1 MMPSLV
7 QQISAASDYA
17 IRTARAREEEARIK
31 TERRKAACRKQWASR
46 RGGGGNPVDKVMID
60 RLPKSEQEAI
70 TQAEVRELMAD
81 QKVTASTIS
90 SVLYRLSK
98 NGQINKVG
106 EQGAYR
112 YFTSPGETA

>member
-1 MMPSLV
+1 MMPSLA
-7 QQISAASDYA
+7 QQIRAAGEIA
-17 IRTARAREEEARIK
+17 IRTARAREEEARLK
-31 TERRKAACRKQWASR
+31 TERRQAACRKQWDSR
-46 RGGGGNPVDKVMID
+46 RNGGGNPVDKVMID

-70 TQAEVRELMAD
+70 PQAEVRALMTD
-81 QKVTASTIS
+81 QNVTTSTIG

-98 NGQINKVG
+98 NGPINKVG